1 MRTLVR
7 NAIGRL
13 SSAARLHALLLRRA
27 GVVVAFHRVQ
37 DAHDPQGLSVDRAMF
52 ERHCRFFKRNFNV
65 VPLSAIVDRLERGA
79 PLNRHLAITF
89 DDGYRDNFEN
99 ARPIL
104 ERLELPATFFVVS
117 RWIDTDTWPWW
128 DRAQGVRHPW
138 MTWAQVVEL
147 SRSGFDIGAHTCTH
161 PDLGTLS
168 GPVAR
173 QEIAGAR
180 EEIERRIGKR
190 VDLFAYPYGGPRHLS
205 ADNLAIV
212 KASGYRCCCSCHG
225 GLAPAGADPFR
236 LHRIAISPGF
246 GSPYQFG
253 LELVRESVLRR
264 AGGSLGCC
272 EISEA
277 TGY

>member
-1 MRTLVR
+1 
-7 NAIGRL
+7 
-13 SSAARLHALLLRRA
+13 
-27 GVVVAFHRVQ
+27 
-37 DAHDPQGLSVDRAMF
+37 
-52 ERHCRFFKRNFNV
+52 
-65 VPLSAIVDRLERGA
+65 VPLVALVDRLERGA

-104 ERLELPATFFVVS
+104 ERLELPATFFIVS
-117 RWIDTDTWPWW
+117 RWMETDTWPWW
-128 DRAQGVRHPW
+128 DREQGVRHPW
-138 MTWAQVVEL
+138 MTWDQVAEL
-147 SRSGFDIGAHTCTH
+147 SWRGFDIGAHTCTH
-161 PDLGTLS
+161 PDLGSIS

-190 VDLFAYPYGGPRHLS
+190 VDLFAYPYGGPRHMS

-212 KASGYRCCCSCHG
+212 KAAGYRCCCSCHG
-225 GLAPAGADPFR
+225 GLAPAGADPFH
-236 LHRIAISPGF
+236 LHRIAISPEF
-246 GSPYQFG
+246 GSPHQFG
-253 LELVRESVLRR
+253 LELVRASVAR
-264 AGGSLGCC
+264 ARGSVGCC